1 MHMGVAAELL
11 PAQVTAVALQ
21 AEGPPKVAVITAPH
35 MGKAKPSR
43 TDWKKFVGGNFR
55 E

>member
-1 MHMGVAAELL
+1 MGVAAELL

-21 AEGPPKVAVITAPH
+21 AEGPPKVAVITAPG
-35 MGKAKPSR
+35 MAKATVSKR
-43 TDWKKFVGGNFR
+43 DWHIFVGGIFR